1 VTRLTYEEWKDMQTI
16 KRCRHVNV
24 DHMQVLANGVLQAKW
39 LRCLDCE
46 HVMTT
51 KRRPFRR

>member
-1 VTRLTYEEWKDMQTI
+1 MTRLTYEEWKDMQTI